1 METMYNKKIRTHIA
15 TRTQE
20 YQTNELNGLRL
31 GPNRLDKTQPPGQ
44 FYSTPNPVEVP
55 AANSSMFT
63 LNLDKK
69 LPIKSEPLRTITP
82 SKFYSTSFKAE
93 FMDSP
98 VRSQMLS
105 RLRMG
110 KRSGG
115 YSLFNFS
122 NF

>member
-20 YQTNELNGLRL
+20 YQTSELNGLRL

-44 FYSTPNPVEVP
+44 FYQVPNSVEAP
-55 AANSSMFT
+55 ANSSMFT

-69 LPIKSEPLRTITP
+69 ISLKSEPLRTITP
-82 SKFYSTSFKAE
+82 SKFYSTSFKQE

-115 YSLFNFS
+115 
-122 NF
+122 